1 MPRLHSPSR
10 HARWRPIDERSRRKE
25 SRIAPAV
32 ETRFVVRG
40 LRLRRSHPARAAR
53 VSDVPEDKLARATAP
68 GSLQLMQPARE
79 AASRSGAAVWHHR
92 GVSMRRELAGRT
104 GRRDSDA
111 AARELW
117 IEAESSQGVS
127 GDEADALAWRA
138 QAGDESACEE
148 LIQRLLPLVHATA
161 RRYRTE
167 GLEQADLLQEGI
179 VGLLRA
185 LQRFDPDRGV
195 PFAAFAT
202 WWIRQ
207 SLQEARSDFMRPL
220 RLPPKALRQLSQ
232 LKSEHQLIYQDE
244 RRSANVAELAERTN
258 IDLEQA
264 EALVV
269 ADARERSLDEPIGS
283 MDGEIGTLGDL
294 LEDPLSAAAYE
305 DVVDAVA
312 GAQLRAL
319 LSRLTEREQEVVQA
333 RFGFDAPPEKLF
345 QLGERLGVSAERVR
359 QIEER
364 ALAKLRGA

>member
-1 MPRLHSPSR
+1 
-10 HARWRPIDERSRRKE
+10 
-25 SRIAPAV
+25 
-32 ETRFVVRG
+32 
-40 LRLRRSHPARAAR
+40 
-53 VSDVPEDKLARATAP
+53 VSDVPGGELAGAAAAGP
-68 GSLQLMQPARE
+68 LQLTQPEPGTTTRRE
-79 AASRSGAAVWHHR
+79 AALWHDR
-92 GVSMRRELAGRT
+92 DMVVRRELAGRT
-104 GRRDSDA
+104 GGRGGDA

-117 IEAESSQGVS
+117 NEAERSQAAA
-127 GDEADALAWRA
+127 GDEADALARRA
-138 QAGDESACEE
+138 QAGNEAAREE
-148 LIQRLLPLVHATA
+148 LIRRLLPLVQATA

-185 LQRFDPDRGV
+185 LQRFDPERGV

-232 LKSEHQLIYQDE
+232 LKSEHQRIYEDE
-244 RRSANVAELAERTN
+244 RRSALVGELAERTN
-258 IDLEQA
+258 IELEQA
-264 EALVV
+264 EALMV

-283 MDGEIGTLGDL
+283 MDAELGTLGDL

-312 GAQLRAL
+312 GEQLRAL
-319 LSRLTEREQEVVQA
+319 LSRLTDREREVVRA
-333 RFGFDAPPEKLF
+333 RFGFHAPAEKLSEV
-345 QLGERLGVSAERVR
+345 GERLGLSAERVR

-364 ALAKLRGA
+364 ALAKLRSAA